1 MLFNKWSISP
11 VLLSGAILLGSVGD
25 AIAQYGWIELGRQDN
40 LIFQLNPDV
49 TRSKSNNSVVA
60 YELYLTAPQEI
71 NGVRS
76 IRMQLLARCNSK
88 QQILSRIERFD
99 DKGLSVGVDDYDVSH
114 SADWSSPKS
123 DLYGKA
129 FYMACNSH

>member
-1 MLFNKWSISP
+1 MLSLKWLVSP
-11 VLLSGAILLGSVGD
+11 VLLSGAILLGSVGN

-40 LIFQLNPDV
+40 LVFQLNPDV
-49 TRSKSNNSVVA
+49 TRSGSSNSVVA
-60 YELYLTAPQEI
+60 YELYLTAPQET

-88 QQILSRIERFD
+88 QQILSRIERFN
-99 DKGLSVGVDDYDVSH
+99 DKGLSVSSDDYDVSH
-114 SADWSSPKS
+114 NEDWETPKS

-129 FYMACNSH
+129 FNLVCNSR